1 MKNADKPNKK
11 KFGRSSSNRRN
22 ISPAH
27 EKNKARKIHTFRV
40 EFLVLVSINLDQ
52 IQIPN
57 HFSDQN
63 NLKTALCGVRNLFTS
78 K

>member
-40 EFLVLVSINLDQ
+40 NFWFWFSVKDRSPAMASI
-52 IQIPN
+52 
-57 HFSDQN
+57 
-63 NLKTALCGVRNLFTS
+63 KA
-78 K
+78 